1 MRLRHPFAA
10 LCVAVSFLS
19 VLPAL
24 AQASP
29 TVVNVRIEGAHETL
43 FEGPIAVE
51 PHGVKASSDPNPK
64 LRSCVG
70 LNPLDPWN
78 TTREPTSTSSSVD
91 AMALIG
97 ETFDGKWYPGF
108 NDYFVTRFG
117 PDKETEG
124 KSWGILVNNT
134 FTNVGGCQYQ
144 LDEGDEVL
152 WIFNAFNNRA
162 NLALFPEGWPSGP
175 RPLTATATL
184 NQPFHLEVVAFED
197 NQEDVPSEHPER
209 TGSKPF
215 ANADVSPVTTN
226 AKGFERV
233 ETGDP
238 ATVVTNSQGKAQI
251 TFTTPGWHRIKATVP
266 GSPEEGAFRSNRLD
280 VCVPETGQTG
290 CGALPAEDQVR
301 TPPPT
306 LGEEEEPAP
315 GSGGDGDGDSTGN
328 PPSGGNGGGG
338 GGGAPSSGGS
348 SSSNGG
354 APGGETTQPGPLR
367 ISIPALDR
375 KKLKQGKL
383 GISWKVLEAGTGV
396 RSWTIASQLLGA
408 KKAPYVR
415 RASGTAATS
424 AAIRLPRGHAYRLR
438 FTLTDAAGKTSNL
451 MLGKVVV
458 PGGRRG

>member
-1 MRLRHPFAA
+1 MRLRHLSTA
-10 LCVAVSFLS
+10 LCVAISFLS
-19 VLPAL
+19 VVPAL

-43 FEGPIAVE
+43 FEGPVAVE
-51 PHGVKASSDPNPK
+51 PHGVRASSDPNPK

-78 TTREPTSTSSSVD
+78 TARAPTSTSSSVD
-91 AMALIG
+91 AMSLIG
-97 ETFDGKWYPGF
+97 ETFDGRWYPGYD
-108 NDYFVTRFG
+108 DYFVTRFG

-152 WIFNAFNNRA
+152 WIFNAFNRRA

-175 RPLTATATL
+175 RPLTATGTL
-184 NQPFHLEVVAFED
+184 NQPFHLEVVAFGD
-197 NQEDVPSEHPER
+197 GQEDVPSAHPER
-209 TGSKPF
+209 TGSTPF
-215 ANADVSPVTTN
+215 KGADISPVTTN

-233 ETGDP
+233 DTEDP
-238 ATVVTNSQGKAQI
+238 ATVVTDPQGKAQI

-266 GSPEEGAFRSNRLD
+266 GTPEEEAFRSNRLD
-280 VCVPETGQTG
+280 VCVPEAGQTG

-306 LGEEEEPAP
+306 VGEEEEPAP
-315 GSGGDGDGDSTGN
+315 GSGGGTPGDDPPGGDS
-328 PPSGGNGGGG
+328 GGGSAGTG
-338 GGGAPSSGGS
+338 GPGSPTAQAP
-348 SSSNGG
+348 NGP
-354 APGGETTQPGPLR
+354 APQPGALR
-367 ISIPALDR
+367 ISIPKLDR
-375 KKLKQGKL
+375 KELRQGRVAV
-383 GISWKVLEAGTGV
+383 SWKVLEAGTGV
-396 RSWTIASQLLGA
+396 RSWTIASQLIGD

-415 RASGTAATS
+415 RASGTSATS
-424 AAIRLPRGHAYRLR
+424 ASLRLPRGHAYRLR
-438 FTLTDAAGKTSNL
+438 FTLTDAAGKSSDL